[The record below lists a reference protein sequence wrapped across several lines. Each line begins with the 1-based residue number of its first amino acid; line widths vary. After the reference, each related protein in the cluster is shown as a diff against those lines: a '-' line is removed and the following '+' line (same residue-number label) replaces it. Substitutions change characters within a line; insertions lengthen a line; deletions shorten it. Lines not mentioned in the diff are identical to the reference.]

1 MEVIL
6 KYIKVMFEATNQ
18 TIHADSTIPNTSTQ
32 YLQKTWMLCTHET
45 ELNAAHIPR
54 FLDLCVEGTRY
65 FSILY
70 IYVCIYIYM

>member
-45 ELNAAHIPR
+45 ELNADPS
-54 FLDLCVEGTRY
+54 
-65 FSILY
+65 FS
-70 IYVCIYIYM
+70 